1 MGRIK
6 ESIEIESQVDKVFA
20 YTTVATNCAK
30 WHDYIPE
37 AEQTSQGPVSVGT
50 TFKGKTRMWGLT
62 LDWTGKVIEY
72 EPHKRG
78 RLIVDAGNIS
88 TDEKL
93 SFEAAESGTT
103 FTIVYDIKVSGALKL
118 LSSRVDRS
126 LRRRWKLGLI
136 SLKTQEGHT

>member
-1 MGRIK
+1 MFWKNGGGRHTVAIMKRRLQMGRIK
-6 ESIEIESQVDKVFA
+6 ESIEIKSQVDKVFA
-20 YTTVATNCAK
+20 YTTVAKNWPK

-62 LDWTGKVIEY
+62 LDWMGKVIEY
-72 EPHKRG
+72 EPYKRW

-93 SFEAAESGTT
+93 SFDAAESGTK
-103 FTIVYDIKVSGALKL
+103 FTIVYDVKVSGPLKL
-118 LSSRVDRS
+118 LS
-126 LRRRWKLGLI
+126 
-136 SLKTQEGHT
+136 